1 MKNSINNDSYSQIP
15 NETLNNKPQI
25 SPTKNFKTKP
35 SPFLTTPK
43 PIKIKFFPLSM
54 TPRAILPN
62 RDFNINSIFNNFAKV
77 SKIFP
82 KQKILISK
90 KNQKKI
96 LILDIDET
104 LVHSAFA
111 PFNRPADILLNI
123 KFNGL
128 NKKIYVLK
136 RPHVD
141 EFLKELSNIFEIIT
155 FTASLSQYADPL
167 LDSLDKFHVVSH
179 RLFRE
184 NCINQKGMYIKDLR
198 KIGTDLK
205 NIILI
210 DNNPISYI
218 MNIDNGLPILTWYES
233 LKDNELMKLIPLL
246 KYLANVEDVRTII
259 KKVVNRKSNTID
271 FNIVNQIIKGNN
283 DNILNNNYN
292 ESANK
297 NKAINYSMIAKK

>member
-25 SPTKNFKTKP
+25 SPTKNFKTK
-35 SPFLTTPK
+35 
-43 PIKIKFFPLSM
+43 
-54 TPRAILPN
+54 
-62 RDFNINSIFNNFAKV
+62 
-77 SKIFP
+77 
-82 KQKILISK
+82 
-90 KNQKKI
+90 
-96 LILDIDET
+96 
-104 LVHSAFA
+104 
-111 PFNRPADILLNI
+111 
-123 KFNGL
+123 
-128 NKKIYVLK
+128 YVLK

-297 NKAINYSMIAKK
+297 NKAINYSMIAKKITNSLSNMTYSEYIKNLKKKNSNSIRNVKKQLCENNKINNKNGEEITNIIIKNEKEKNKNIENKSASNNGVNSSLTDIGSDKNHTIKNKNSI